1 LIKFGFICAF
11 TDNCLYIKCHKER
24 IVLLILVYID
34 DMAVVGPDGCYIA
47 SFKLFLENDF
57 EITDLGKLKYMLGVL
72 VIKDHLRHLIY
83 LNQSVYIQ
91 HTIARFRLEN
101 LTLVSIPLAIKHNF
115 TLS

>member
-1 LIKFGFICAF
+1 
-11 TDNCLYIKCHKER
+11 
-24 IVLLILVYID
+24 
-34 DMAVVGPDGCYIA
+34 MAVVGPDGCYIA

-101 LTLVSIPLAIKHNF
+101 LTLVSIPLAIKHNL